1 MLDKYDVDRGVK
13 LKKSDITPNDYNPNK
28 TSERQQ
34 KAINESLDKYGQL
47 LEIVVRPDPN
57 NKGKYLIVDGEHRYH
72 ELDDEVYCNV
82 VHGLSDADAK
92 KLTIIFNETRGQ
104 ADKVE
109 LAQLLASLDDD
120 LDDLIVGLPYEQDE
134 LDELVKM
141 ADVDWN
147 EFGDDVIDKV
157 NSDDD
162 EWVGMPE
169 FNPQEKPPQ
178 LIISF
183 RSEQDREDFVLSHEI
198 EILKKETQSWMTWH
212 PFKER
217 ENLKDFIYDQ

>member
-92 KLTIIFNETRGQ
+92 KLTVIFNETRGQ

-134 LDELVKM
+134 LAELVKM
-141 ADVDWN
+141 ADVDWD
-147 EFGDDVIDKV
+147 EFGDDGDLDGDGGEFDNDKEPFTCPHCGGVI
-157 NSDDD
+157 
-162 EWVGMPE
+162 
-169 FNPQEKPPQ
+169 
-178 LIISF
+178 
-183 RSEQDREDFVLSHEI
+183 
-198 EILKKETQSWMTWH
+198 
-212 PFKER
+212 
-217 ENLKDFIYDQ
+217 

>member
-28 TSERQQ
+28 TSDRQQ
-34 KAINESLDKYGQL
+34 KAINESLGKYGQL

-92 KLTIIFNETRGQ
+92 KLTVIFNETRGQ

-134 LDELVKM
+134 LAELVKM

-147 EFGDDVIDKV
+147 EFGDDDSLDIEMDEGTNNGVTSGGNLIFAGNKV
-157 NSDDD
+157 PMTQDESDLI
-162 EWVGMPE
+162 ESKLNEYQELFGSSYGFVGW
-169 FNPQEKPPQ
+169 
-178 LIISF
+178 LCG
-183 RSEQDREDFVLSHEI
+183 
-198 EILKKETQSWMTWH
+198 
-212 PFKER
+212 
-217 ENLKDFIYDQ
+217 